1 MKLITPSRISRRL
14 GGRFFFK
21 AERDATPKSAEV
33 RRPYP
38 PGAQGKKSRRGSSE
52 FGAELAEKQKIRYL
66 YGLSDSALKR
76 YVRMS
81 QRTKAKTQVLS
92 ELLERRLDNVVF
104 RLGLALSRRIAR
116 QVVSHGHIAVNG
128 RTVRIA
134 SSLVAS
140 GDRISVR
147 EASRGLALFSGLPLR
162 LKKHQAPDWLLITS
176 TDGSGEVKRMPREE
190 DNPTPHNVSKVIEY
204 YSR

>member
-38 PGAQGKKSRRGSSE
+38 PGIHGKRRRRGFSE
-52 FGAELAEKQKIRYL
+52 FGGELAEKQKIRYL
-66 YGLSDSALKR
+66 YGLSDSALKK

-81 QRTKAKTQVLS
+81 QRARAKTQVLS
-92 ELLERRLDNVVF
+92 ELLERRLDNVAY
-104 RLGLALSRRIAR
+104 RLGFVPSRRIAR
-116 QVVSHGHIAVNG
+116 QVVSHSHITVNG
-128 RTVRIA
+128 HTVKTP
-134 SSLVAS
+134 SFLVKN
-140 GDRISVR
+140 GDRIGIR
-147 EASRGLALFSGLPLR
+147 EASRSLPIFSGLPLR
-162 LKKHQAPDWLLITS
+162 LGKHPAPDWLLITS
-176 TDGSGEVKRMPREE
+176 TDGSGEVRRMPREE
-190 DNPTPHNVSKVIEY
+190 DNPMPYSLSKVIEY